1 MTKPPQIIVAD
12 DDRSVRM
19 VIVHALSK
27 QGYQVMAASTIAS
40 MWDLLQAGTAE
51 LLVTDIGFPDGDALE
66 LLPRIQDKYP
76 DMTIIMMSARAN
88 LLTAIKTQQNE
99 VFDYLPKPFELKA
112 LLATVERALTVGGR
126 PEIQSQI
133 AVTPSSISPSLMGK
147 SPAMQL
153 TFKMMTRYV
162 AQNSA
167 VLIQAEQG
175 TNKLDIAHTMLEMSG
190 LGSLA
195 LVDVDLSKIDPDTQ
209 FETLFSAKGILDRA
223 SEKALFI
230 NGIEF
235 LIPDAQT
242 SLVQMLAFTNGQLF
256 MPPKRL
262 FIGTA
267 TNLKLMVEQGLFRED
282 LYEML
287 SVSSL
292 RIPALRDR
300 KQDINTLAQ
309 HFCEA
314 ENAYKSTSKLLSPDC
329 FSILQNHHWPFNV
342 KELQEIIQKSHE
354 ITKGDVISAETI
366 DGEIRNAQMI
376 NLHQPNRQLSG
387 DVQYHLDKYFNS
399 LGGDM
404 PAPDLYQRILHE
416 IERPLLTS
424 TLRFTKG
431 NQIKAAEILGLNRN
445 TLRKK
450 IRELK
455 LSSKRADYRHQDGK
469 FG

>member
-40 MWDLLQAGTAE
+40 MWDLLQAGSAE
-51 LLVTDIGFPDGDALE
+51 LLITDIGFPDGDALE

-76 DMTIIMMSARAN
+76 DITIIMMSARAN
-88 LLTAIKTQQNE
+88 LLTAIRTQQND

-112 LLATVERALTVGGR
+112 LLATVERALTLGR
-126 PEIQSQI
+126 AEYMQEQI
-133 AVTPSSISPSLMGK
+133 AVTPSRISPSLMGK

-153 TFKMMTRYV
+153 TFKMMTRFV

-175 TNKLDIAHTMLEMSG
+175 TNKLEIAHTMLEMSG
-190 LGSLA
+190 LGTLA
-195 LVDVDLSKIDPDTQ
+195 LIDVDLAKIEPDRQ

-235 LIPDAQT
+235 LKPDAQT
-242 SLVQMLAFTNGQLF
+242 SLAQMLAFTNGQLF
-256 MPPKRL
+256 TPPKRF

-282 LYEML
+282 LYEIL

-314 ENAYKSTSKLLSPDC
+314 ENIRKSTSKMLAPES
-329 FSILQNHHWPFNV
+329 FSILQNHHWPLNV
-342 KELQEIIQKSHE
+342 KELSDIIQKSHE
-354 ITKGDVISAETI
+354 LTKGDMISAETI
-366 DGEIRNAQMI
+366 DGEIRNAQ
-376 NLHQPNRQLSG
+376 LTSTHQRNRQLSS

-416 IERPLLTS
+416 VERPLLIS

-455 LSSKRADYRHQDGK
+455 LSTKRSDYRNQDGK
-469 FG
+469 SG